1 MALAMTGTSASAVD
15 GVALEVRE
23 GKVRSWL
30 PGVAGKKSVL
40 VISVMGGTEDQY
52 PVKVQVVPAPGIG
65 PERRVDGS
73 PLPLGG
79 RVSRVKHGCLVN
91 EEGSNPAAADPAR
104 RREFWVFKGG
114 GDVASTSSYRKETGV
129 LRGVADGV
137 EVYVE
142 EGEVE
147 KVTGERILDV
157 VRAFQRVRGPVEE
170 LLGPCEDED
179 RDGRF
184 AFYFTSSLAGLG
196 KGAGTVEGLFR
207 ATDLDERMPRPFGN
221 GCDLIYLNPAIRGG
235 GHLEA
240 VVAHEYAHAAY
251 ASRKKQTAG
260 DDPHEENWLDEA
272 VAHVVEDL
280 ATGERS
286 NIDYR
291 VHEYLE
297 DSGRFGLVVADYYR
311 AGLFRSHG
319 HRGAAYLF
327 LRWCVERDGRGV
339 LRVLAECRETGTGAI
354 EEAMGNE
361 FDSLYRE
368 WACELASRGLPNTAG
383 RPFAGIDLLGTFGSI
398 ELQGVRPEKIA
409 DAKAREWVLPATAT
423 KVAEVDA
430 EEDVE
435 VLIEAH
441 EGAGLQV
448 TWFSLEKLGT
458 PE

>member
-1 MALAMTGTSASAVD
+1 
-15 GVALEVRE
+15 
-23 GKVRSWL
+23 
-30 PGVAGKKSVL
+30 
-40 VISVMGGTEDQY
+40 
-52 PVKVQVVPAPGIG
+52 
-65 PERRVDGS
+65 
-73 PLPLGG
+73 
-79 RVSRVKHGCLVN
+79 
-91 EEGSNPAAADPAR
+91 
-104 RREFWVFKGG
+104 
-114 GDVASTSSYRKETGV
+114 
-129 LRGVADGV
+129 
-137 EVYVE
+137 
-142 EGEVE
+142 
-147 KVTGERILDV
+147 
-157 VRAFQRVRGPVEE
+157 VRGPVEE

-184 AFYFTSSLAGLG
+184 AFLFTSSLAGLG
-196 KGAGTVEGLFR
+196 KGEGMVEGLFR
-207 ATDLDERMPRPFGN
+207 ATDLDDRMPRPFGN

-260 DDPHEENWLDEA
+260 DDSHEDNWLDEA

-291 VHEYLE
+291 VREYLE

-339 LRVLAECRETGTGAI
+339 LRALAESRETGTGAV
-354 EEAMGNE
+354 EEVMGSE

-368 WACELASRGLPNTAG
+368 WACELTNRGMSNNAG
-383 RPFAGIDLLGTFGSI
+383 SPFAGIDLLGTFGSI
-398 ELQGVRPEKIA
+398 ELEGVKPEKIG
-409 DAKAREWVLPATAT
+409 DAKAREWWLPATAT
-423 KVAEVDA
+423 KVVEFEG

-435 VLIEAH
+435 VLIEAR

-448 TWFSLEKLGT
+448 TWFSLEKVGT
-458 PE
+458 PK